1 LSAIVAG
8 LAAGSI
14 QAVAAQELEFSAYVW
29 LEPGR
34 GDGIWAVVEECA
46 AEQDGLTVRQ
56 AAVPFAKYGDVIL
69 QQLAAGAGPDIMQ
82 LRINQFALAAQAGLL
97 ADLDGLVDET
107 ALPGLTAVNAVG
119 VVDGVRYGYLEEV
132 TNNGLFYNVSM
143 FEDAGIAPPRTF
155 EEFLDAGK
163 KLTNPDEGQYGLS
176 FRATMAELNGWQ
188 TDFSYFVF
196 GYGADWVDAE
206 GRPTFDTPEM
216 KQAVE
221 AYLEVYNSGI
231 MPVGADAATF
241 RRMFAEGKIAMLL
254 QNQNVPITIEA
265 MNEAMKGNIKAIVPP
280 FPSGKQPMIAAM
292 FSINKNSPNQEA
304 AGKLLQCLLT
314 PEKQQKLAVA
324 LGGGSPAVDVYAAPS
339 PELQALLDNSP
350 WLGEVEKNA
359 AANSISAIPLNAQEV
374 FAKYTEIFFEQLSRI
389 QAGDATVDEGLAKA
403 QELAMAVAEEG
414 LGKAE

>member
-1 LSAIVAG
+1 
-8 LAAGSI
+8 
-14 QAVAAQELEFSAYVW
+14 
-29 LEPGR
+29 
-34 GDGIWAVVEECA
+34 
-46 AEQDGLTVRQ
+46 
-56 AAVPFAKYGDVIL
+56 
-69 QQLAAGAGPDIMQ
+69 
-82 LRINQFALAAQAGLL
+82 
-97 ADLDGLVDET
+97 
-107 ALPGLTAVNAVG
+107 
-119 VVDGVRYGYLEEV
+119 
-132 TNNGLFYNVSM
+132 
-143 FEDAGIAPPRTF
+143 
-155 EEFLDAGK
+155 
-163 KLTNPDEGQYGLS
+163 
-176 FRATMAELNGWQ
+176 
-188 TDFSYFVF
+188 
-196 GYGADWVDAE
+196 
-206 GRPTFDTPEM
+206 M